1 MPLFK
6 RIASYLVA
14 VVGTLVLLVTLLSL
28 FTVSVW
34 WLQVLD
40 FFRFQALIL
49 HALVLLGLVLL
60 GWQRHKIARL
70 LLLAGTVAGLALQ
83 AHLLLP
89 YAPLAARPVP
99 DATPAQAADL
109 AGRLR
114 LLEINVYMKN
124 RKAAPL
130 LQLVRDVQ
138 PDVLLAVET
147 DQWWVQALGP
157 LQPHYPYRLELP
169 HDNTYGL
176 VLYSRLPLVD
186 PQEHML
192 QQKNV
197 PSIRT
202 GLRLPNGRVVT
213 LYGVHPTPPFPDNYP
228 NSVGMK
234 DVALRKLGRMVKQET
249 RPALVCGDFND
260 VSWSHTT
267 RMFGV
272 DGELYNVNLGRGL
285 FNTFDAHWLPI
296 RWSLDHLFV
305 TKEFRLVELKRLP
318 SIDSDHFPLYAEL
331 VLVE

>member
-1 MPLFK
+1 MHTFK
-6 RIASYLVA
+6 QFVGYLLA
-14 VVGTLVLLVTLLSL
+14 VIGTLTLLVTLLSFL
-28 FTVSVW
+28 SVPVW

-40 FFRFQALIL
+40 FFRLQALIL
-49 HALVLLGLVLL
+49 HAMVLLGLLVL
-60 GWQRHKIARL
+60 GWQRHRTARL
-70 LLLAGTVAGLALQ
+70 LLLLGMGVGVALQ
-83 AHLLLP
+83 AYALLP
-89 YAPLAARPVP
+89 YSPFWPRPLP
-99 DATPAQAADL
+99 DATPAQATDST
-109 AGRLR
+109 GHLR

-147 DQWWVQALGP
+147 DQWWVQALRP
-157 LQPHYPYRLELP
+157 LQPQYPYRLELP
-169 HDNTYGL
+169 RDNTYGL

-186 PQEHML
+186 PQEQNL
-192 QQKNV
+192 QQQNV

-213 LYGVHPTPPFPDNYP
+213 FYGVHPTPPFPDNYP

-234 DVALRKLGRMVKQET
+234 DVALVKVGRMVKEET
-249 RPALVCGDFND
+249 RPALICGDFND

-267 RMFGV
+267 RMFEAA
-272 DGELYNVNLGRGL
+272 GELRNASLGRGL
-285 FNTFDAHWLPI
+285 FNTFDANWFPI
-296 RWSLDHLFV
+296 RWPLDHLFV

-318 SIDSDHFPLYAEL
+318 SIGSDHFPLYAEL

>member
-1 MPLFK
+1 MHLFK
-6 RIASYLVA
+6 WIAGYLLA
-14 VVGTLVLLVTLLSL
+14 VVGTLVLLITLLSL
-28 FTVSVW
+28 LTASVW

-40 FFRFQALIL
+40 FFRFQAFIL

-60 GWQRHKIARL
+60 GWRQHRTARL
-70 LLLAGTVAGLALQ
+70 LLLVGTGVGLALQ

-89 YAPLAARPVP
+89 YSPLATRPVP
-99 DATPAQAADL
+99 DATPAQATNSD
-109 AGRLR
+109 GRLR

-147 DQWWVQALGP
+147 DTWWVQALRP
-157 LQPHYPYRLELP
+157 LQSQYPYRLEMP
-169 HDNTYGL
+169 RDNTYGL

-186 PQEHML
+186 PQERIL

-202 GLRLPNGRVVT
+202 GMRLRNGRVVT
-213 LYGVHPTPPFPDNYP
+213 FYGVHPTPPFPDNYP
-228 NSVGMK
+228 NSVGME
-234 DVALRKLGRMVKQET
+234 DVALRKVGHLVKQET

-267 RMFGV
+267 RMFEAA
-272 DGELYNVNLGRGL
+272 GELHNVSLGRGL
-285 FNTFDAHWLPI
+285 FNTFDANWFPI
-296 RWSLDHLFV
+296 RWPLDHLFV
-305 TKEFRLVELKRLP
+305 TKEFRVVEVKRLP
-318 SIDSDHFPLYAEL
+318 SVGSDHFPLYAEL